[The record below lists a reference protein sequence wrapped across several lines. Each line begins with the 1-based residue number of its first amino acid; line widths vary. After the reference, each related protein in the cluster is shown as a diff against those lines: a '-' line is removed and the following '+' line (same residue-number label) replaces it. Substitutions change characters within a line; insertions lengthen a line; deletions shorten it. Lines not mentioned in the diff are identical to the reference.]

1 MKVRRQKKNAKAAS
15 VGSAALNL
23 IRGRFTHGRIPEV
36 EAFTASLPFDRRLF
50 RHDIRGSIA
59 HAQMLA
65 KAGLLKAGELRAIV
79 VGLER
84 IENEIAR
91 ERFNFDI
98 ADEDIHLAIERR
110 LIALIGEPGRK
121 LHTGRSRNDQVALD
135 MRLYLRDE
143 IAGVIALVAE
153 LRAVLIRLAR
163 RHVATIMPGYTHLQ
177 RAQPVTLA
185 HHLLA
190 YIEMLGRDRE
200 RFEQAAVRTAVMPL
214 GAGALAGTTL
224 PLDRRMVARA
234 LGFKT
239 ITANSMDAVSDRDF
253 VVDFLSAA
261 ALTQVHL
268 SRMSEEIILWT
279 TTEFGF
285 AALPDEFSTGSSMM
299 PQKKNPDLLEL
310 IRGKTGRI
318 IGDLVAMLTV
328 LKGLP
333 LAYNSDLQE
342 DKERVFDALDAL
354 KPAFDLMAK
363 LWPKLRFDA
372 KRMRAAAGGF
382 ALATDLAEYLVIHGT
397 PFRRAHEI
405 VGAIVRETA
414 EAGMT
419 LEDLGIAELATAFQ
433 CVWRRRDR
441 DSSSRELG
449 RAAYDRRRSG
459 AVHRQA
465 PPQGARISMNR
476 ETNRAKWLTFVLAI
490 AGLASALFL
499 ACGVKSQPI
508 PPEAARPE
516 KIASLE
522 AANAKEGIRLTWDRP
537 ENYAGGAKMKDLGG
551 FSITRTQEGKPSE
564 KIGDIQVHD
573 EGRFQVQRTFTFI
586 DGATVMGKTYHYQ
599 VTSSTTDGYVS
610 EPSNDVTIVRKA
622 ASAPPNPETFVVP
635 TPVPIQ

>member
-1 MKVRRQKKNAKAAS
+1 MRRGEIKKVKTVPAGAA
-15 VGSAALNL
+15 ARNL
-23 IRGRFTHGRIPEV
+23 IRGRFARGRIPEV
-36 EAFTASLPFDRRLF
+36 EAFTASLLFDRRLF

-59 HAQMLA
+59 HARMLER
-65 KAGLLKAGELRAIV
+65 AGLLKASELRAIV
-79 VGLER
+79 GGLER
-84 IENEIAR
+84 IENEIADG
-91 ERFNFDI
+91 RFKFDI
-98 ADEDIHLAIERR
+98 ADEDIHLAVERR

-143 IAGVIALVAE
+143 IAAMIALVAG

-190 YIEMLGRDRE
+190 YVEMLGRDRE
-200 RFEQAAVRTAVMPL
+200 RFEQCAARTAIMPL

-224 PLDRRMVARA
+224 RLDRRMVARA
-234 LGFKT
+234 LGFRA

-253 VVDFLSAA
+253 VIDFLSAA

-279 TTEFGF
+279 STEFGF

-310 IRGKTGRI
+310 IRGKTGRV

-354 KPAFDLMAK
+354 KPALELLAK
-363 LWPKLRFDA
+363 FWPKLRVDT
-372 KRMRAAAGGF
+372 KRMQASAGGF
-382 ALATDLAEYLVIHGT
+382 ALATDLAEYLVGRGT

-414 EAGMT
+414 EAGRM
-419 LEDLGIAELATAFQ
+419 LEDLSIAQLRRHSSAFGADAIAILRAENS
-433 CVWRRRDR
+433 VARRTIEGGPAPSTVKRR
-441 DSSSRELG
+441 LKELG
-449 RAAYDRRRSG
+449 RR
-459 AVHRQA
+459 
-465 PPQGARISMNR
+465 
-476 ETNRAKWLTFVLAI
+476 
-490 AGLASALFL
+490 
-499 ACGVKSQPI
+499 
-508 PPEAARPE
+508 
-516 KIASLE
+516 
-522 AANAKEGIRLTWDRP
+522 
-537 ENYAGGAKMKDLGG
+537 
-551 FSITRTQEGKPSE
+551 
-564 KIGDIQVHD
+564 
-573 EGRFQVQRTFTFI
+573 
-586 DGATVMGKTYHYQ
+586 
-599 VTSSTTDGYVS
+599 
-610 EPSNDVTIVRKA
+610 
-622 ASAPPNPETFVVP
+622 
-635 TPVPIQ
+635 

>member
-1 MKVRRQKKNAKAAS
+1 VKVRRSREKNAKAVP
-15 VGSAALNL
+15 VGAAARNL
-23 IRGRFTHGRIPEV
+23 IQGRFARGRIPEV

-59 HAQMLA
+59 HARMLE
-65 KAGLLKAGELRAIV
+65 KAGLLKASELRAIV
-79 VGLER
+79 GGLGR
-84 IENEIAR
+84 IESEIADG
-91 ERFNFDI
+91 RFKFDI
-98 ADEDIHLAIERR
+98 ADEDIHLAVERR

-143 IAGVIALVAE
+143 IAGVIALVAG

-190 YIEMLGRDRE
+190 YVEMLGRDRE
-200 RFEQAAVRTAVMPL
+200 RFEQSAARTAIMPL

-234 LGFKT
+234 LGFRA

-268 SRMSEEIILWT
+268 SRMSEEMILWT
-279 TTEFGF
+279 STEFGF

-310 IRGKTGRI
+310 IRGKTGRV

-354 KPAFDLMAK
+354 KPALELLAK
-363 LWPKLRFDA
+363 FWPKLRFDT

-382 ALATDLAEYLVIHGT
+382 ALATDLAEYLVSRGT
-397 PFRRAHEI
+397 AFRRAHEI

-414 EAGMT
+414 EAGRT
-419 LEDLGIAELATAFQ
+419 LEDLSTAELRRHSSAFGAGAIAILRAENS
-433 CVWRRRDR
+433 VARRTIEGGPAPSAVKRR
-441 DSSSRELG
+441 LKELG
-449 RAAYDRRRSG
+449 
-459 AVHRQA
+459 
-465 PPQGARISMNR
+465 
-476 ETNRAKWLTFVLAI
+476 
-490 AGLASALFL
+490 
-499 ACGVKSQPI
+499 
-508 PPEAARPE
+508 
-516 KIASLE
+516 
-522 AANAKEGIRLTWDRP
+522 
-537 ENYAGGAKMKDLGG
+537 
-551 FSITRTQEGKPSE
+551 
-564 KIGDIQVHD
+564 
-573 EGRFQVQRTFTFI
+573 GR
-586 DGATVMGKTYHYQ
+586 
-599 VTSSTTDGYVS
+599 
-610 EPSNDVTIVRKA
+610 
-622 ASAPPNPETFVVP
+622 
-635 TPVPIQ
+635 

>member
-1 MKVRRQKKNAKAAS
+1 VRRADAPASCGPSIDSRVANYFARFIVRVRPSQK
-15 VGSAALNL
+15 NL
-23 IRGRFTHGRIPEV
+23 IRGRFARGRLPEV

-65 KAGLLKAGELRAIV
+65 KVGLLRASESRAIAA
-79 VGLER
+79 GLER
-84 IENEIAR
+84 IESEIADG
-91 ERFNFDI
+91 RFKFDI

-110 LIALIGEPGRK
+110 LITLIGEPGRK

-135 MRLYLRDE
+135 MRLFLRDE
-143 IAGVIALVAE
+143 ITRVIALIAG
-153 LRAVLIRLAR
+153 LRATLVKLAR

-190 YIEMLGRDRE
+190 YVEMLGRDRE
-200 RFEQAAVRTAVMPL
+200 RFEQAALRTAVMPL

-234 LGFKT
+234 LGFKA
-239 ITANSMDAVSDRDF
+239 ISANSIDAVSDRDF

-279 TTEFGF
+279 STEFGF
-285 AALPDEFSTGSSMM
+285 ASIPDEFSTGSSMM

-310 IRGKTGRI
+310 IRGKTGRV

-354 KPAFDLMAK
+354 KPALDLLAK
-363 LWPKLRFDA
+363 FWPMLRFDT

-382 ALATDLAEYLVIHGT
+382 ALATDLAEYLVGRGVA
-397 PFRRAHEI
+397 FRQAHEI

-414 EAGMT
+414 EAGRT
-419 LEDLGIAELATAFQ
+419 LEQLSIVELRRHSSAFGADSIAILRAENSVA
-433 CVWRRRDR
+433 RRTIEGGPAPSTVKRR
-441 DSSSRELG
+441 LKELG
-449 RAAYDRRRSG
+449 RR
-459 AVHRQA
+459 
-465 PPQGARISMNR
+465 
-476 ETNRAKWLTFVLAI
+476 
-490 AGLASALFL
+490 
-499 ACGVKSQPI
+499 
-508 PPEAARPE
+508 
-516 KIASLE
+516 
-522 AANAKEGIRLTWDRP
+522 
-537 ENYAGGAKMKDLGG
+537 
-551 FSITRTQEGKPSE
+551 
-564 KIGDIQVHD
+564 
-573 EGRFQVQRTFTFI
+573 
-586 DGATVMGKTYHYQ
+586 
-599 VTSSTTDGYVS
+599 
-610 EPSNDVTIVRKA
+610 
-622 ASAPPNPETFVVP
+622 
-635 TPVPIQ
+635 